1 VSRYIDEQ
9 NAPQFPF
16 GYGLSYT
23 TFSYGATKI
32 SADHLSAGEL
42 NRNLS
47 AKSPAALTAEADVS
61 NTGSRPA
68 NEVVEL
74 YMRLQGTS
82 TEQPLRALKGF
93 QTVSL
98 VAGETKTVKFE
109 LPAESF
115 AIWNDRN
122 QFAVEPSKLRVWIAP
137 NSAHGSPAQADI
149 VP

>member
-9 NAPQFPF
+9 NAAQFPF

-32 SADHLSAGEL
+32 SVDHLNAEEL
-42 NRNLS
+42 NRNLTVTNS
-47 AKSPAALTAEADVS
+47 QVLTAEADVS

-74 YMRLQGTS
+74 YVRMQGTS
-82 TEQPLRALKGF
+82 TEQPVRALKGF
-93 QTVSL
+93 QTITL
-98 VAGETKTVKFE
+98 AAGETKTVKFG
-109 LPAESF
+109 LPAESLG
-115 AIWNDRN
+115 IWNDRN
-122 QFAVEPSKLRVWIAP
+122 QFVVEASKLTLWIAP
-137 NSAHGSPAQADI
+137 DSAHGTPAQADI